1 MPLMPAKETI
11 NIRSMSEPDLD
22 AVLAIEQVSFPS
34 PWNREHFIQEIH
46 SPLAF
51 PFVADLAGTIAGY
64 VCLMSLF
71 EEAQIMN
78 IAVAVQQRGM
88 GVGRLLLERAV
99 VVAREKGAE
108 RLVLEV
114 RESNLAAIRLYE
126 RLGFAQF
133 SVRKGYYEGKEDA
146 LLMEK
151 TLEEHPC
158 SSLP

>member
-1 MPLMPAKETI
+1 MPLMPPRETI
-11 NIRSMSEPDLD
+11 TIRSMSEPDLD
-22 AVLAIEQVSFPS
+22 AILAIEQVSYPA
-34 PWNREHFIQEIH
+34 PWKREHFIQEIH

-51 PFVADLAGTIAGY
+51 PYVAVFDGTIVGY

-78 IAVAVQQRGM
+78 IAVVALHRGRR
-88 GVGRLLLERAV
+88 VGRMLLEKAV
-99 VVAREKGAE
+99 SVAREKGAE

-114 RESNLAAIRLYE
+114 RESNAAAIGLYE
-126 RLGFAQF
+126 GFGFVPF

-151 TLEEHPC
+151 ALI
-158 SSLP
+158 S

>member
-1 MPLMPAKETI
+1 MPAQGTI
-11 NIRSMSEPDLD
+11 NIRSMLEHDLD
-22 AVLAIEQVSFPS
+22 GVLAIEQVSFPS

-46 SPLAF
+46 SPFAF

-78 IAVAVQQRGM
+78 IAVAAQKRGR

-114 RESNLAAIRLYE
+114 RESNAAAIGLYE
-126 RLGFAQF
+126 RLGFVQF

-151 TLEEHPC
+151 TLEEHSC